1 VRRTRA
7 ERAARR
13 RQLRQAVLAGATP
26 ADVAA
31 QYGVNRNL
39 VYAACGRGELHAAA
53 VRRRREL
60 AALVQRGMSPK
71 EVARTTGVSVTTVYV
86 ACHRNGVKVRHDPG
100 SLSPAERDAR
110 ASRRPQT
117 LLPSQWRRLDW
128 MLRNAD
134 LARQLGISGERVRQK
149 RMELGMP
156 KVPRKKRD

>member
-1 VRRTRA
+1 TGPSRHLRTYRPTRAPPHVRPQTNPNPLVFPSDTPGPERSKGSDRCFLPLNPESPNREPRIPTPPSSGSSLRWASPAWRGYDDLTVIPRKTKRHGDEKAAVRRTRA

-60 AALVQRGMSPK
+60 A
-71 EVARTTGVSVTTVYV
+71 
-86 ACHRNGVKVRHDPG
+86 
-100 SLSPAERDAR
+100 
-110 ASRRPQT
+110 
-117 LLPSQWRRLDW
+117 
-128 MLRNAD
+128 
-134 LARQLGISGERVRQK
+134 
-149 RMELGMP
+149 
-156 KVPRKKRD
+156 